1 MKNLFIIGNGFDI
14 AHGFKT
20 QYSCFK
26 EWIENLLD
34 DPSPTDTLPLGCFIT
49 DRDDEINTNDG
60 IAR

>member
-34 DPSPTDTLPLGCFIT
+34 DPSPTDTLPLG
-49 DRDDEINTNDG
+49 
-60 IAR
+60 